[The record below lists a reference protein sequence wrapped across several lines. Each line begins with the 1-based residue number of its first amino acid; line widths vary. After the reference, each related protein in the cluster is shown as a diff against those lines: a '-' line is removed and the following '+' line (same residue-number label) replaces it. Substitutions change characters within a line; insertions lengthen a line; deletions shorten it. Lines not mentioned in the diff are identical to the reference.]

1 MARGPDRAVT
11 LGPVRLRSPLIGA
24 SGTVGSAVD
33 FAVAGDLKFYGALVA
48 KSVSRDPW
56 PGNPPPRLAPA
67 GAGMLNGIGVQNP
80 GIEAWAARFGPR
92 LGSLPVPVWG
102 SAVGRT
108 PGEFA
113 AVARG
118 LEEAGCAAVE
128 ANLSCP
134 NLEGE
139 SLIALDPD
147 LSGRVTAAVR
157 SAVSLPVGV
166 KLSPNA
172 PDIAAAARAVA
183 AAGADWLVLTNTA
196 WGAAVDVET
205 GRPRLAGM
213 VGGYSGPPLKPLAMR
228 CVAEVSRA
236 LPEVPIVGCGGVV
249 SGEDVVEYM
258 MAGAAAAAIGTA
270 HFSEP
275 RAARRI
281 DRELA
286 RWCRRRGV
294 GKVSDLTGAM
304 TTAPVK

>member
-1 MARGPDRAVT
+1 MT

-24 SGTVGSAVD
+24 SGTVGAAVD
-33 FAVAGDLKFYGALVA
+33 FAGMAALDRYGALVA

-67 GAGMLNGIGVQNP
+67 GAGMLNGIGIQNP
-80 GIEAWAARFGPR
+80 GIEQWAARFGPR
-92 LGSLPVPVWG
+92 IASLPVPVWG

-118 LEEAGCAAVE
+118 LQEAGTAAVE
-128 ANLSCP
+128 VNLSCP

-139 SLIALDPD
+139 SLIALDAA

-157 SAVSLPVGV
+157 AAVSLPLGV

-172 PDIAAAARAVA
+172 PDIVAVARAVVD
-183 AAGADWLVLTNTA
+183 AGADWLVLTNTA
-196 WGAAVDVET
+196 LGAAVDIEAA
-205 GRPRLAGM
+205 RPRLAGM

-228 CVAEVSRA
+228 CVMEAARS
-236 LPEVPIVGCGGVV
+236 LPGVPIVGCGGVV

-258 MAGAAAAAIGTA
+258 MAGASAVALGAVHLSA
-270 HFSEP
+270 P

-286 RWCRRRGV
+286 RWCRARRV
-294 GKVSDLTGAM
+294 GKVSELTGAM
-304 TTAPVK
+304 KVG

>member
-1 MARGPDRAVT
+1 MARNPDRSVT

-24 SGTVGSAVD
+24 SGTVGAAVD
-33 FAVAGDLKFYGALVA
+33 FAGMAALDRYGALVA

-67 GAGMLNGIGVQNP
+67 GAGMLNGIGIQNP
-80 GIEAWAARFGPR
+80 GIEQWAARFGPR
-92 LGSLPVPVWG
+92 IASLPVPVWG

-118 LEEAGCAAVE
+118 LQEAGTAAVE
-128 ANLSCP
+128 VNLSCP

-139 SLIALDPD
+139 SLIALDAA

-157 SAVSLPVGV
+157 AAVSLPVGV

-172 PDIAAAARAVA
+172 PDIVAVARAVVD
-183 AAGADWLVLTNTA
+183 AGADWLVLTNTA
-196 WGAAVDVET
+196 LGAAVDIET
-205 GRPRLAGM
+205 ARPRLAGM

-228 CVAEVSRA
+228 CVMEAARS
-236 LPEVPIVGCGGVV
+236 LPGVPIVGCGGVV

-258 MAGAAAAAIGTA
+258 MAGASAVALGAVHLSA
-270 HFSEP
+270 P

-286 RWCRRRGV
+286 RWCRARRV
-294 GKVSDLTGAM
+294 GKVSELTGAM
-304 TTAPVK
+304 KVG

>member
-1 MARGPDRAVT
+1 M
-11 LGPVRLRSPLIGA
+11 GPVRLRSPLIGA
-24 SGTVGSAVD
+24 SGTVGAAVD
-33 FAVAGDLKFYGALVA
+33 FAGMAALDRYGALVA

-67 GAGMLNGIGVQNP
+67 GAGMLNGIGIQNP
-80 GIEAWAARFGPR
+80 GIEQWAARFGPR
-92 LGSLPVPVWG
+92 IASLPVPVWG

-108 PGEFA
+108 AGEFA

-118 LEEAGCAAVE
+118 LQEAGTAAVE
-128 ANLSCP
+128 VNLSCP

-139 SLIALDPD
+139 SLIALDAA

-157 SAVSLPVGV
+157 AAVSLPVGV

-172 PDIAAAARAVA
+172 PDIVAVARAVVD
-183 AAGADWLVLTNTA
+183 AGADWLVLTNTA
-196 WGAAVDVET
+196 LGAAVDIET
-205 GRPRLAGM
+205 ARPRLAGM

-228 CVAEVSRA
+228 CVMEAARS
-236 LPEVPIVGCGGVV
+236 LPGVPIVGCGGVV

-258 MAGAAAAAIGTA
+258 MAGASAVALGAVHLSA
-270 HFSEP
+270 P

-286 RWCRRRGV
+286 RWCRARRV
-294 GKVSDLTGAM
+294 GKVSELTGAM
-304 TTAPVK
+304 KVG

>member
-1 MARGPDRAVT
+1 M
-11 LGPVRLRSPLIGA
+11 GPVRLRSPLIGA
-24 SGTVGSAVD
+24 SGTVGAAVD
-33 FAVAGDLKFYGALVA
+33 FAGMAALDRYGALVA

-67 GAGMLNGIGVQNP
+67 GAGMLNGIGIQNP
-80 GIEAWAARFGPR
+80 GIEQWAARFGPR
-92 LGSLPVPVWG
+92 IASLPVPVWG

-118 LEEAGCAAVE
+118 LQEAGTAAVE
-128 ANLSCP
+128 VNLSCP

-139 SLIALDPD
+139 SLIALDAA

-157 SAVSLPVGV
+157 AAVSLPVGV

-172 PDIAAAARAVA
+172 PDIVAVARAVVD
-183 AAGADWLVLTNTA
+183 AGADWLVLTNTA
-196 WGAAVDVET
+196 LGAAVDIEAA
-205 GRPRLAGM
+205 RPRLAGI

-228 CVAEVSRA
+228 CVMEAARS
-236 LPEVPIVGCGGVV
+236 LPGVPIVGCGGVV

-258 MAGAAAAAIGTA
+258 MAGASAVALGAVHLSA
-270 HFSEP
+270 P

-286 RWCRRRGV
+286 RWCRARRV
-294 GKVSDLTGAM
+294 GKVSELTGAM
-304 TTAPVK
+304 KVG

>member
-1 MARGPDRAVT
+1 M
-11 LGPVRLRSPLIGA
+11 GPVRLRSPLIGA
-24 SGTVGSAVD
+24 SGTVGAAVD
-33 FAVAGDLKFYGALVA
+33 FAGMAALDRYGALVA

-67 GAGMLNGIGVQNP
+67 GAGMLNGIGIQNP
-80 GIEAWAARFGPR
+80 GIEQWAARFGPR
-92 LGSLPVPVWG
+92 IASLPVPVWG

-108 PGEFA
+108 AGEFA

-118 LEEAGCAAVE
+118 LQEAGTAAVE
-128 ANLSCP
+128 VNLSCP

-139 SLIALDPD
+139 SLIALDAA

-157 SAVSLPVGV
+157 AAVSLPLGV

-172 PDIAAAARAVA
+172 PDIVAVARAVVD
-183 AAGADWLVLTNTA
+183 AGADWLVLTNTA
-196 WGAAVDVET
+196 LGAAVDIEAA
-205 GRPRLAGM
+205 RPRLAGM

-228 CVAEVSRA
+228 CVMEAARS
-236 LPEVPIVGCGGVV
+236 LPGVPIVGCGGVV

-258 MAGAAAAAIGTA
+258 MAGASAVALGAVHLSA
-270 HFSEP
+270 P

-286 RWCRRRGV
+286 RWCRARRV
-294 GKVSDLTGAM
+294 GKVSELTGAM
-304 TTAPVK
+304 KVG